1 MDNAAD
7 IQIRMM
13 MIMIGMDFVCFS
25 VFGFMCFYFNL
36 TFLFGITKDALDQ
49 FLEFRQG
56 SNHSVRAAL
65 NFDFKRPSF
74 LSLTKCTLISLQF
87 DCVEFSPIQ
96 CDKVRYSGNQSGR
109 LSDRLFI
116 AVPFT
121 LILSLPQ

>member
-36 TFLFGITKDALDQ
+36 TFLFGIAKNAPDQ
-49 FLEFRQG
+49 LLKFRQG
-56 SNHSVRAAL
+56 PNHSVRAAL

-74 LSLTKCTLISLQF
+74 LRLTKCTLAGLQF
-87 DCVEFSPIQ
+87 DCVEISPIQ
-96 CDKVRYSGNQSGR
+96 CYKIRYPGNQSG
-109 LSDRLFI
+109 
-116 AVPFT
+116 
-121 LILSLPQ
+121 